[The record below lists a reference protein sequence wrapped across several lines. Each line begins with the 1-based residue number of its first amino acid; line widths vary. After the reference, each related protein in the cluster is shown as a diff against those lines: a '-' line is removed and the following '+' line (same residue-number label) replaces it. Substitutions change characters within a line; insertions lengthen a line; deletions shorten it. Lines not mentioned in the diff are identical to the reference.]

1 VYYAKDIV
9 DELNQSGQIAIFG
22 AGIMALDVAGCLLEK
37 PYRFPI
43 ECCLVSDLRCNP
55 SEVLGIPVINFSMAA
70 QRLHKDAVILVAA
83 ADGKNL
89 DSMRKTLRQHGYT
102 HLISVHYESDLW
114 CLLRGNSYREACLRQ
129 NKPYLALEEELEKT
143 EAYAEEGEN
152 SIRVYTA
159 KCHVDRPVQEDL
171 SRYSWETPI
180 QVGAALTEKRI
191 CEICDNTGDHIS
203 DKNSQY
209 CEVTA
214 LYWIWK
220 NDCSD
225 YVGLGHYRRHFE
237 LTEEQVKKLAA
248 SDIDV
253 VLTIPIFDFP
263 DVETVYRRDH
273 VGSDWDVMLEA
284 IRILA
289 PDYRETAQI
298 LGGECFY
305 YGYNMFIMR
314 REIFEEYCRWL
325 FPILFYCEEHC
336 GKKKD
341 AYQNRYIGFLAEHL
355 MAIYFRRQECR
366 YKIVHARKHFVEG

>member
-1 VYYAKDIV
+1 MYYAKDIV

-37 PYRFPI
+37 PYRCPV

-55 SEVLGIPVINFSMAA
+55 SEVLGIPVIDFSMAA
-70 QRLHKDAVILVAA
+70 QRLHKDAVILVAS

-89 DSMRKTLRQHGYT
+89 DSMRKTLLQHGYT

-114 CLLRGNSYREACLRQ
+114 CLLRGNSYREACLLQ
-129 NKPYLALEEELEKT
+129 NKPYLVLEEELEKT
-143 EAYAEEGEN
+143 EAYAEEGGN

-203 DKNSQY
+203 DKNNWY

-237 LTEEQVKKLAA
+237 LTEEQVKKLAV

-273 VGSDWDVMLEA
+273 VGSDWDVMLKA
-284 IRILA
+284 IQILA